1 MTPPGLCLAGFL
13 YTFLPNAPSINNQL
27 YLPSLI
33 CYNSKVHI
41 IGLGVPLVIYYLI
54 ALFIIIVDQVTKY
67 LVVQYMELG
76 ENIPIIENFLYLSSH
91 RNQGAAWG
99 ILQGQM
105 YFFYIITMAVVIGLI
120 IYLQKLPNDQKWMK
134 FALSLMLGGAVGNF
148 IDRLLHQEV
157 IDFINT
163 FIFSYDFPIFN
174 VADSALVIGV
184 GIILVLTLLE
194 GKKEKELSN

>member
-1 MTPPGLCLAGFL
+1 M
-13 YTFLPNAPSINNQL
+13 
-27 YLPSLI
+27 
-33 CYNSKVHI
+33 
-41 IGLGVPLVIYYLI
+41 IYYLI

-105 YFFYIITMAVVIGLI
+105 YFFYIITMGVVIGLI

-134 FALSLMLGGAVGNF
+134 LALSLMLGGAVGNF

-194 GKKEKELSN
+194 GKKEKENTN

>member
-1 MTPPGLCLAGFL
+1 
-13 YTFLPNAPSINNQL
+13 
-27 YLPSLI
+27 
-33 CYNSKVHI
+33 
-41 IGLGVPLVIYYLI
+41 
-54 ALFIIIVDQVTKY
+54 
-67 LVVQYMELG
+67 MELG

-194 GKKEKELSN
+194 GKKEKGLSN

>member
-1 MTPPGLCLAGFL
+1 M
-13 YTFLPNAPSINNQL
+13 
-27 YLPSLI
+27 
-33 CYNSKVHI
+33 
-41 IGLGVPLVIYYLI
+41 IYYLI